1 MRNLKKLAIALNRL
15 GLKKEAA
22 LVLSLKKTAFD
33 PVAYNQISLN
43 IKSCVS
49 ILQKILN
56 IVARYLEYKKA
67 DPDDTMLSDNELRDM
82 YENIKKLLSGET
94 REGGEVIPGVLR
106 LIEESWPLAGTIGF
120 LEGNLM
126 DDVTKHLDII
136 YKETEKVFNLFSGS
150 YYKNDRPR
158 IQKAKLLAS
167 KLKIENIIAKCKQ
180 FLKTYENTN
189 IQDLPSKTEPY
200 LNFDPS
206 RDDTVVGLERTQFG
220 DIDSPDDEI
229 EVIDPENIDSE
240 DSYQR

>member
-1 MRNLKKLAIALNRL
+1 MRNLKKLAIALNQL

-22 LVLSLKKTAFD
+22 LVLSLKKIAFD

-43 IKSCVS
+43 VKSCIS
-49 ILQKILN
+49 ILQRILN
-56 IVARYLEYKKA
+56 IVTEYLEYKKA

-82 YENIKKLLSGET
+82 YENIKKLLSGAT
-94 REGGEVIPGVLR
+94 REDGEEVPGPLR

-126 DDVTKHLDII
+126 DDVMQHLDII

-158 IQKAKLLAS
+158 MQKAKLLAS
-167 KLKIENIIAKCKQ
+167 KIKIENIIKKCKQ
-180 FLKTYENTN
+180 FLEIYENTN
-189 IQDLPSKTEPY
+189 TKDLPRKTGPY

-206 RDDTVVGLERTQFG
+206 RENTVVGLERTQFG
-220 DIDSPDDEI
+220 DIDSPDNEI
-229 EVIDPENIDSE
+229 EVIDTENIDSE